1 MNNFMEEKSFTN
13 RFIIDLV
20 ADFLENNSNSY
31 SKKIT
36 NILIKEINKNDRILA
51 NKFKNLFNNSKIIES
66 GITRNKSFGY
76 SNIPMDNNN
85 SLLIDISKVEINQDL
100 IIWNEDIK
108 KSLHQIILEY
118 KNKQNLY
125 KDGLKPIQTV
135 LFHGLPGVGK
145 TLAAQYLAKELG
157 LPLYVLDLATVMSS
171 YLGKT
176 GGNIKTVFEFAANNE
191 CILFI
196 DEFDAV
202 AKQRGDETE
211 IGELKRL
218 VTVLLQSI
226 DTWNDNSILIA
237 ATNHQELLDR
247 AIWRRFDEVIEFEL
261 PTINAISSI
270 INKYFNDLPI
280 EMIEILS
287 KLNIGKSYADIVR
300 ICLKIKKNISLN
312 NVKTIE
318 AVSEY
323 IVNNNLLLDKEL
335 KVLFATI
342 LIQELKFS
350 QRKVSELLNI
360 SRDTIRK
367 NI

>member
-1 MNNFMEEKSFTN
+1 MEEKSFTN

-20 ADFLENNSNSY
+20 VDFLENNSNSY

-36 NILIKEINKNDRILA
+36 NVLIKEINKNDKNLA
-51 NKFKNLFNNSKIIES
+51 NKFKNLFNSSTVIQG
-66 GITRNKSFGY
+66 GITRNKSSGE
-76 SNIPMDNNN
+76 SSIPMDNNN
-85 SLLIDISKVEINQDL
+85 SLLIDISNVEINQDL

-118 KNKQNLY
+118 KYKLKLH

-145 TLAAQYLAKELG
+145 TLAAQYLAKKLG

-176 GGNIKTVFEFAANNE
+176 GGNIKTVFEFAAKNE
-191 CILFI
+191 CVLFL

-261 PTINAISSI
+261 PTSNAISSM

-280 EMIEILS
+280 ELIEILS
-287 KLNIGKSYADIVR
+287 KLCIGKSHADITR

-312 NVKTIE
+312 NINTIE
-318 AVSEY
+318 AVSDY
-323 IVNNNLLLDKEL
+323 ILKNNLLLDKEL

-342 LIQELKFS
+342 LVKELKFS
-350 QRKVSELLNI
+350 QRKISELLNI

-367 NI
+367 HL